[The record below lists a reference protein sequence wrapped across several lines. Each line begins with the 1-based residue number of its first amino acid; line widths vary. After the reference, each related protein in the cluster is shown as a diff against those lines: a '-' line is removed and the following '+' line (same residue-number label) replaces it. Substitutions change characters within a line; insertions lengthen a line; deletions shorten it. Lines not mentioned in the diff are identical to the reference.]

1 MSVTMPTV
9 ARINVTPVKSTA
21 LQHPDE
27 ILLESYGVAGNR
39 DFFFVDEDG
48 RRFSGDKKTPLLPV
62 RSDYD
67 AERDRL
73 RLVLPGGEETE
84 GSAAADGEPLTVDFY
99 GRPVPAHIVDGR
111 FAAVMSEHAGRTV
124 RLARADEAGG
134 GNDVRPVTIVSLSSI
149 RELSKQGRREE
160 MVDPRRFRML
170 FELEGCEPHEEDS
183 WEGMRVRI
191 GEAAVAVGSQVPR
204 CVITTLDPDTGV
216 RDFPTLSVIKTYRGV
231 TEDQELPF
239 GVYGDV
245 LQVGI
250 VRVGD
255 PVEVV
260 DQWRPS
266 SR

>member
-1 MSVTMPTV
+1 MPTV

-27 ILLESYGVAGNR
+27 IRLESYGAAGNR

-48 RRFSGDKKTPLLPV
+48 HRFSGDRKTPLLPV

-73 RLVLPGGEETE
+73 KLVLPGDEETE
-84 GSAAADGEPLTVDFY
+84 GSAAANGEPLTVDFY
-99 GRPVPAHIVDGR
+99 GRPAPAHAVDGK
-111 FAAVMSEHAGRTV
+111 FGAVMSRHTGRTL

-134 GNDVRPVTIVSLSSI
+134 GNDVRPVTIVSLASI
-149 RELSKQGRREE
+149 RELSKQGGREE

-183 WEGMRVRI
+183 WEGMRLRI
-191 GEAAVAVGSQVPR
+191 GEAVVVVGDQVPR
-204 CVITTLDPDTGV
+204 CVITTVDPDTGV

-239 GVYGDV
+239 GMYAEV
-245 LQVGI
+245 LEIGV

-255 PVEVV
+255 PVEVI
-260 DQWRPS
+260 DQWRSS